1 MREYEKIFHD
11 DVSARAQGIYT
22 YLRYRQ
28 GKNNG
33 CFPTHKTIARENK
46 CSVST
51 EKRVIKELVEKC
63 YIDKINRRLANGS
76 RTSNLYICK

>member
-1 MREYEKIFHD
+1 MREFEMIFHD

-28 GKNNG
+28 GKNEG

-51 EKRVIKELVEKC
+51 VKRAIKELKEKG
-63 YIDKINRRLANGS
+63 YKTISGKISTRYFFERTKINL
-76 RTSNLYICK
+76 